1 MYLESRQH
9 VRDALALVP
18 SADRSSVV
26 EKIFENIANFK
37 NSNEDTVLLVLYMLG
52 GDLSFGFPD
61 LQGRDNKLFEA
72 QTRCLE
78 KR

>member
-1 MYLESRQH
+1 
-9 VRDALALVP
+9 
-18 SADRSSVV
+18 
-26 EKIFENIANFK
+26 
-37 NSNEDTVLLVLYMLG
+37 MLG

-78 KR
+78 KGRKAEEKTRRKEKQDRKAQLNF